1 MSAFEPKIQ
10 RSSVP
15 IAKDRLKTLLITDRV
30 NCKPNTYD
38 QMSKE
43 LYQVVSKYI
52 DVSKD
57 DFDIQVTHSK
67 IQITLVGEEG

>member
-1 MSAFEPKIQ
+1 MRK
-10 RSSVP
+10 SSVP

-30 NCKPNTYD
+30 NCKPNTYE

-43 LYQVVSKYI
+43 LYQIVSKYI

-57 DFDIQVTHSK
+57 DFDVHVSHSK
-67 IQITLVGEEG
+67 IQIMLVGDED

>member
-1 MSAFEPKIQ
+1 MR

-30 NCKPNTYD
+30 NCKPNTYE

-43 LYQVVSKYI
+43 LYQIVSKYI
-52 DVSKD
+52 EVSRD
-57 DFDIQVTHSK
+57 DFDVHVTHAK
-67 IQITLVGEEG
+67 IQITLVGEED